1 MILSISRLLIVGAL
15 MPFAFMKGA
24 SFGANKKM
32 NVILI
37 ICDDLNDYVEN
48 FGGHP
53 QARTPNIKKL
63 ARTGVSFVEAHCNIP
78 ICNPSRASMLTGLYP
93 HTSRCYG
100 FEHWDKNE
108 VLNNSRT
115 IMDHFRANGYY
126 VLGTGKVMH
135 NRDRR
140 EWEDYG
146 HPADYGPFANDG
158 GEKDISHP
166 DVPSPFAKDFGA
178 VDGSF
183 GPLKDLQGK
192 ISDSTGKPLIWK
204 TGNWKTKRELRY
216 ISDKDRDST
225 GDELNAQWALEKL
238 KSLSKSS
245 SERPFFM
252 GVGFVRPHTPLIVPQ
267 KYFDMFALETISLPK
282 IRDQDATDTFKHTL
296 NSNED
301 DRGGDRGTK
310 MHDSLVSSFQGDKE
324 LALKKFIQ
332 AYLASIASIDE
343 LIGKV
348 IDFIDKSSLKDN
360 TIIVF
365 TSDHGWGMGEK
376 GYLYKNS
383 LWQESTRVPLIIRSP
398 GSSSA
403 GASCDVPVSLVDLY
417 PTLLELCELPNN
429 TLKNSKGRPLDGHS
443 LVSLLREPR
452 TGQWAGPKA
461 ALTALYK
468 WSQNYI
474 PNEQSYS
481 LRSKRWRYIR
491 YANGKEE
498 LYNVNEDPQ
507 EWNNLAYKSEHG
519 PLLRTLK
526 NQLFDRIS
534 HSEPSA
540 SNKEIKKD
548 AEYWKSKFFEKYPEA
563 DTDKNGKLSWKEHKI
578 HKAKITP
585 KK

>member
-1 MILSISRLLIVGAL
+1 
-15 MPFAFMKGA
+15 
-24 SFGANKKM
+24 
-32 NVILI
+32 
-37 ICDDLNDYVEN
+37 
-48 FGGHP
+48 
-53 QARTPNIKKL
+53 
-63 ARTGVSFVEAHCNIP
+63 
-78 ICNPSRASMLTGLYP
+78 
-93 HTSRCYG
+93 
-100 FEHWDKNE
+100 
-108 VLNNSRT
+108 
-115 IMDHFRANGYY
+115 
-126 VLGTGKVMH
+126 
-135 NRDRR
+135 
-140 EWEDYG
+140 
-146 HPADYGPFANDG
+146 
-158 GEKDISHP
+158 
-166 DVPSPFAKDFGA
+166 
-178 VDGSF
+178 
-183 GPLKDLQGK
+183 
-192 ISDSTGKPLIWK
+192 
-204 TGNWKTKRELRY
+204 
-216 ISDKDRDST
+216 
-225 GDELNAQWALEKL
+225 
-238 KSLSKSS
+238 
-245 SERPFFM
+245 
-252 GVGFVRPHTPLIVPQ
+252 
-267 KYFDMFALETISLPK
+267 
-282 IRDQDATDTFKHTL
+282 
-296 NSNED
+296 
-301 DRGGDRGTK
+301 
-310 MHDSLVSSFQGDKE
+310 
-324 LALKKFIQ
+324 
-332 AYLASIASIDE
+332 YLASIASIDE

-481 LRSKRWRYIR
+481 LRSKRWRYIH

-507 EWNNLAYKSEHG
+507 EWNNLAYKSGHG

-534 HSEPSA
+534 NSEPSA
-540 SNKEIKKD
+540 SNKGIKKD

>member
-1 MILSISRLLIVGAL
+1 M
-15 MPFAFMKGA
+15 
-24 SFGANKKM
+24 
-32 NVILI
+32 
-37 ICDDLNDYVEN
+37 
-48 FGGHP
+48 
-53 QARTPNIKKL
+53 
-63 ARTGVSFVEAHCNIP
+63 
-78 ICNPSRASMLTGLYP
+78 
-93 HTSRCYG
+93 
-100 FEHWDKNE
+100 
-108 VLNNSRT
+108 
-115 IMDHFRANGYY
+115 
-126 VLGTGKVMH
+126 
-135 NRDRR
+135 
-140 EWEDYG
+140 
-146 HPADYGPFANDG
+146 
-158 GEKDISHP
+158 
-166 DVPSPFAKDFGA
+166 
-178 VDGSF
+178 
-183 GPLKDLQGK
+183 
-192 ISDSTGKPLIWK
+192 
-204 TGNWKTKRELRY
+204 
-216 ISDKDRDST
+216 
-225 GDELNAQWALEKL
+225 
-238 KSLSKSS
+238 
-245 SERPFFM
+245 
-252 GVGFVRPHTPLIVPQ
+252 
-267 KYFDMFALETISLPK
+267 

-310 MHDSLVSSFQGDKE
+310 MHDSLVNSFQGDKE

-481 LRSKRWRYIR
+481 LRSKRWRYIH

-507 EWNNLAYKSEHG
+507 EWNNLAYKSGHG

-534 HSEPSA
+534 NSEPSA
-540 SNKEIKKD
+540 SNKGIKKD